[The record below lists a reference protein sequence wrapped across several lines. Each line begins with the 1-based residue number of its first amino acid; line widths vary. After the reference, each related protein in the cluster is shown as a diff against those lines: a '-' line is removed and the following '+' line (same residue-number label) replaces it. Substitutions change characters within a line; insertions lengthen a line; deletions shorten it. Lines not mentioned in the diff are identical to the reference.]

1 MVKLVHIHKMTIA
14 YSITKSRKQHEVRT
28 ANIRYMA
35 VLRRAQQRATLRTEH
50 KVMHNLL
57 YAQIAPGLR
66 DRVLAR
72 HRDLTQK
79 LG

>member
-1 MVKLVHIHKMTIA
+1 MT
-14 YSITKSRKQHEVRT
+14 YSLTKSRKQHEVRT

-50 KVMHNLL
+50 RAMHNLL
-57 YAQIAPGLR
+57 YQQIAPGLR
-66 DRVLAR
+66 DRVLLR
-72 HRDLTQK
+72 HNDLSKK